1 MKYLAEGF
9 QYKVYLMEDNR
20 VIKKEISYFIRLY
33 KIFKITHN
41 RGFSFFKSI
50 LTAIDSDKKNKKAFK
65 LIREKIKTIPKHLF
79 ANPEFIGN
87 TSNFT
92 QDKVVILEDY
102 LKYCSTEDAVK
113 IIDKYIEFQ
122 KMLWSHG
129 IHDAVYKF
137 QPNYGTDKEGSV
149 VCVDFGEFV
158 FTKEE
163 ALKSIQKEKW
173 LNRSSYKNW
182 EEDGVKKYYTEKMSE
197 IMTQENVDKNWDVLL
212 KNDNI

>member
-9 QYKVYLMEDNR
+9 QYKVYLIENSR
-20 VIKKEISYFIRLY
+20 VFKMEISYLVRLY
-33 KIFKITHN
+33 KIFKIT
-41 RGFSFFKSI
+41 RGRVFPFFRAI
-50 LTAIDSDKKNKKAFK
+50 LTAFNSDKKNKQAFK
-65 LIREKIKTIPKHLF
+65 LIREKIKSIPKHLF
-79 ANPEFIGN
+79 ANPEFIRN

-102 LKYCSTEDAVK
+102 LKSCSTEDVIK

-137 QPNYGTDKEGSV
+137 QPNYAVDKEDNV

-173 LNRSSYKNW
+173 LHRSSYKNW
-182 EEDGVKKYYTEKMSE
+182 DEDEVKKYYAPK
-197 IMTQENVDKNWDVLL
+197 DG
-212 KNDNI
+212 

>member
-9 QYKVYLMEDNR
+9 QYKVYLTENNR
-20 VIKKEISYFIRLY
+20 VLKKEIPYLVRLY
-33 KIFKITHN
+33 KIFEITQS
-41 RGFSFFKSI
+41 RGFSFLKSI
-50 LTAIDSDKKNKKAFK
+50 FIAIDSDKKNGQAFN
-65 LIREKIKTIPKHLF
+65 LICKKIKSMPKNLF
-79 ANPEFIGN
+79 ANPYFIGS
-87 TSNFT
+87 THNFT

-102 LKYCSTEDAVK
+102 LKHCSTEDAIK

-122 KMLWSHG
+122 KILWSYG

-137 QPNYGTDKEGSV
+137 QPNYGVDKDNNL

-182 EEDGVKKYYTEKMSE
+182 EEDKIKKYYTQSMKELM
-197 IMTQENVDKNWDVLL
+197 NL
-212 KNDNI
+212 DNLNKIWNSSNL